1 MASVAEVYRLSFLL
15 QLFFK
20 KHATRRVAATP
31 STDARKSPCGGTLDG
46 KTPITVRLKDERVSP
61 VG

>member
-1 MASVAEVYRLSFLL
+1 MASAAEGYRLSFLL

-20 KHATRRVAATP
+20 KHATRLVAATP

-46 KTPITVRLKDERVSP
+46 KTPITVRVGNERVSP
-61 VG
+61 IG